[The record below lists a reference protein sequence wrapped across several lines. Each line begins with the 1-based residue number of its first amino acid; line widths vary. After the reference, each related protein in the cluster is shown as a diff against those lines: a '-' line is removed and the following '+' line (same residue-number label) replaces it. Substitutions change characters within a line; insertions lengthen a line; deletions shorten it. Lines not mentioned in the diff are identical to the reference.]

1 MENNDTPN
9 ERTTLL
15 AKCTRRPSP
24 SSSII
29 AESLLTNNSLPP
41 PNEFQCQWQKIRF
54 YLVEPVVFLLVFA
67 YNLSGMPSYAVSSVV
82 Y

>member
-29 AESLLTNNSLPP
+29 AESLLTPNSLP

-67 YNLSGMPSYAVSSVV
+67 YNLSGMLSYAMSSVI